1 MEQQLIQKVT
11 VDKAQYHPGEW
22 VKIEIFLK
30 RGILNNITN
39 DNLKVEINDLDY
51 RFYNTEIRLIKADK
65 GGDIRTK
72 KIDFVRSP
80 HNRGEVIRFTVPEL
94 KYWGSIDT
102 DIFLLKL
109 LYLVNKVILL

>member
-39 DNLKVEINDLDY
+39 DNLKVEINDLD
-51 RFYNTEIRLIKADK
+51 RKFYNT
-65 GGDIRTK
+65 
-72 KIDFVRSP
+72 
-80 HNRGEVIRFTVPEL
+80 
-94 KYWGSIDT
+94 
-102 DIFLLKL
+102 
-109 LYLVNKVILL
+109 